1 MYALEGGGGEEFKSL
16 RVQGPSVVQR
26 AVKEELDVK
35 FLLEE
40 IGAALGITKIFG
52 NVATGL
58 YLKSDGSALK
68 GGVQVEDALAVGMVQ
83 PLGDAGDGS
92 ETARDAFVGV
102 VEVGIGRVMVIG
114 DGFTVMVADDRGD
127 DVAVAPLE
135 ARNIA
140 VEGKILAVLV
150 VAVMTDAMTYV
161 VEKRACF
168 QLDARLDRQMV
179 NRLEL
184 VEEHEA
190 EFADMFGVALIVL
203 QPAAETARGDQ

>member
-1 MYALEGGGGEEFKSL
+1 ME
-16 RVQGPSVVQR
+16 
-26 AVKEELDVK
+26 EELDVK

-58 YLKSDGSALK
+58 HLKSDGSALK
-68 GGVQVEDALAVGMVQ
+68 GGVQVENALAVGMVQ

-102 VEVGIGRVMVIG
+102 VEAGIGGVMVIG
-114 DGFTVMVADDRGD
+114 DGFAVMVTHNGSD

-140 VEGKILAVLV
+140 IEGKILAVFV
-150 VAVMTDAMTYV
+150 VPAV
-161 VEKRACF
+161 
-168 QLDARLDRQMV
+168 
-179 NRLEL
+179 
-184 VEEHEA
+184 
-190 EFADMFGVALIVL
+190 ADPVADIV
-203 QPAAETARGDQ
+203 QQRGGL